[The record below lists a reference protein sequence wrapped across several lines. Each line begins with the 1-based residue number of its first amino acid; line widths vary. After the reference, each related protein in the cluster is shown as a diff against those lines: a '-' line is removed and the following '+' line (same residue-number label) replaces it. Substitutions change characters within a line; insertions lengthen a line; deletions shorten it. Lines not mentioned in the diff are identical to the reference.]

1 MMAPT
6 NITASATA
14 TIASATTLRARL
26 GFASCKAN
34 KLFGRDVVFIA
45 GDWCRNNHI
54 LSRRTTLASGVAL
67 RATCIT
73 GMLRRRTERFMR
85 LPRRKILQLAAGSA
99 AFSAMPRI
107 VRAETYPARPVHIIV
122 GFPPGAASDI
132 NARLIGDW
140 LSQRLGQQFIIDNRP
155 GAGSNVGTEA
165 AAHAPA
171 DGYTLLLVTPPNAI
185 NASLYDNLNFN
196 FLHDIV
202 PVASIMRTPMV
213 MEVNAALPIKTV
225 AEFIAYAK
233 ANPGKLNF
241 ASSGNG
247 TGSHVAAELFKFMT
261 GVDIVHVPYRG
272 PAQALTDLISGR
284 VQVMFDVLTSSIA
297 HIRAGKVRAIAVTTA
312 ARSAALPDVPT
323 VADTVPGYESSGWAG
338 VGAPTN
344 TPADI
349 VATLNIAIGAGLAD
363 AKVQSSLADLGAA
376 PAPMTAAAF
385 GKFLADETEKWA
397 KVVRFANIK
406 LG

>member
-1 MMAPT
+1 MPFRRRQFLQFTAGAVV
-6 NITASATA
+6 ASA
-14 TIASATTLRARL
+14 
-26 GFASCKAN
+26 
-34 KLFGRDVVFIA
+34 V
-45 GDWCRNNHI
+45 
-54 LSRRTTLASGVAL
+54 
-67 RATCIT
+67 
-73 GMLRRRTERFMR
+73 
-85 LPRRKILQLAAGSA
+85 
-99 AFSAMPRI
+99 PRI
-107 VRAETYPARPVHIIV
+107 ARAETYPARAVHIIV

-132 NARLIGDW
+132 NARLIGEW
-140 LSQRLGQQFIIDNRP
+140 LSQRLGQQFIVDNRP

-165 AAHAPA
+165 AAHSPA

-185 NASLYDNLNFN
+185 NAAVYDNLNFN
-196 FLHDIV
+196 FLRDITA
-202 PVASIMRTPMV
+202 VAGIMRTPMV
-213 MEVNAALPIKTV
+213 MEVNASLPIKSV

-247 TGSHVAAELFKFMT
+247 TGSHVAAELFKFVT
-261 GVDIVHVPYRG
+261 GIDMVHVPYRG

-297 HIRAGKVRAIAVTTA
+297 HIRAGEVRALAVTTA

-338 VGAPTN
+338 IGAPAG

-349 VATLNIAIGAGLAD
+349 IVTLNDAVAAGLAD
-363 AKVQSSLADLGAA
+363 AKVDKSLADLGAA
-376 PAPMTAAAF
+376 PMPMKPVAF

-397 KVVRFANIK
+397 KVVKFAGIK
-406 LG
+406 PS

>member
-1 MMAPT
+1 MQRREFLKRL
-6 NITASATA
+6 ASAA
-14 TIASATTLRARL
+14 ALPS
-26 GFASCKAN
+26 
-34 KLFGRDVVFIA
+34 
-45 GDWCRNNHI
+45 
-54 LSRRTTLASGVAL
+54 LSSGA
-67 RATCIT
+67 
-73 GMLRRRTERFMR
+73 
-85 LPRRKILQLAAGSA
+85 
-99 AFSAMPRI
+99 
-107 VRAETYPARPVHIIV
+107 RAETYPARPVHIIV

-132 NARLIGDW
+132 NARLIGEW

-165 AAHAPA
+165 AVHAPA

-196 FLHDIV
+196 FLRDTA

-213 MEVNAALPIKTV
+213 MEVNAALPVNTV

-233 ANPGKLNF
+233 ANPGKINF

-272 PAQALTDLISGR
+272 PAQALTDLIGGR

-297 HIRAGKVRAIAVTTA
+297 HIRAGEVRALAVTTA

-338 VGAPTN
+338 VGAPIN
-344 TPADI
+344 PPAEI
-349 VATLNIAIGAGLAD
+349 VSLLNVAIGEGLAD
-363 AKVQSSLADLGAA
+363 PKVKTSLATLGAA
-376 PAPMTAAAF
+376 PMAMSPAEF
-385 GKFLADETEKWA
+385 GKFLADETGKWA
-397 KVVRFANIK
+397 KVVKFANIK
-406 LG
+406 LD

>member
-1 MMAPT
+1 MRVPRRKFLHLA
-6 NITASATA
+6 
-14 TIASATTLRARL
+14 
-26 GFASCKAN
+26 
-34 KLFGRDVVFIA
+34 A
-45 GDWCRNNHI
+45 G
-54 LSRRTTLASGVAL
+54 GVAL
-67 RATCIT
+67 A
-73 GMLRRRTERFMR
+73 LA
-85 LPRRKILQLAAGSA
+85 PRNA
-99 AFSAMPRI
+99 
-107 VRAETYPARPVHIIV
+107 RAETYPARPVHIIV

-140 LSQRLGQQFIIDNRP
+140 LSQRLNQQFIVDNRP

-165 AAHAPA
+165 AAHAPP

-196 FLHDIV
+196 FLRDIA

-225 AEFIAYAK
+225 GEFIAYAK

-297 HIRAGKVRAIAVTTA
+297 HIRAGEVRALAVTTA

-338 VGAPTN
+338 VGAPAN

-349 VATLNIAIGAGLAD
+349 VATLNGAIGAGLAD
-363 AKVQSSLADLGAA
+363 AKVRASLADLGAA

-385 GKFLADETEKWA
+385 GKFLADETAKWA
-397 KVVRFANIK
+397 KVVKFANIK

>member
-1 MMAPT
+1 MQRREFLKRL
-6 NITASATA
+6 ASAA
-14 TIASATTLRARL
+14 ALPSLSSSA
-26 GFASCKAN
+26 
-34 KLFGRDVVFIA
+34 
-45 GDWCRNNHI
+45 
-54 LSRRTTLASGVAL
+54 
-67 RATCIT
+67 
-73 GMLRRRTERFMR
+73 
-85 LPRRKILQLAAGSA
+85 
-99 AFSAMPRI
+99 
-107 VRAETYPARPVHIIV
+107 RAETYPARPVHIIV

-132 NARLIGDW
+132 NARLIGEW

-165 AAHAPA
+165 AVHAPA

-196 FLHDIV
+196 FLRDTA

-213 MEVNAALPIKTV
+213 MEVNAALPVNTV

-233 ANPGKLNF
+233 ANPGKINF

-247 TGSHVAAELFKFMT
+247 TGSHVAAELFKSMT

-272 PAQALTDLISGR
+272 PAQALTDLIGGR

-297 HIRAGKVRAIAVTTA
+297 HIRAGEVRALAVTTA

-338 VGAPTN
+338 VGAPAN
-344 TPADI
+344 TPAEI
-349 VATLNIAIGAGLAD
+349 VRLLNGAIGEGLAD
-363 AKVQSSLADLGAA
+363 PKVKTSLATLGAA
-376 PAPMTAAAF
+376 PMAMSPAEF
-385 GKFLADETEKWA
+385 GKFLADETGKWA
-397 KVVRFANIK
+397 KVVKFANIK
-406 LG
+406 LD

>member
-1 MMAPT
+1 MR
-6 NITASATA
+6 
-14 TIASATTLRARL
+14 LARRNFL
-26 GFASCKAN
+26 HVA
-34 KLFGRDVVFIA
+34 A
-45 GDWCRNNHI
+45 G
-54 LSRRTTLASGVAL
+54 GVAL
-67 RATCIT
+67 
-73 GMLRRRTERFMR
+73 
-85 LPRRKILQLAAGSA
+85 SA
-99 AFSAMPRI
+99 APRI
-107 VRAETYPARPVHIIV
+107 ARAEAYPARPVHIIV

-140 LSQRLGQQFIIDNRP
+140 LSQRLAQQFVVDNRP
-155 GAGSNVGTEA
+155 GAGSNVGTEM

-171 DGYTLLLVTPPNAI
+171 DGYTLLLVTPPNVI
-185 NASLYDNLNFN
+185 NVSLYDNLNFN
-196 FLHDIV
+196 FSRDIA
-202 PVASIMRTPMV
+202 PVAGIMRTPMV
-213 MEVNAALPIKTV
+213 MEVNSALPVRTV

-233 ANPGKLNF
+233 ANPGKINF

-297 HIRAGKVRAIAVTTA
+297 HIRAGEVRAVALTTA
-312 ARSAALPDVPT
+312 TRSPALPGVPT
-323 VADTVPGYESSGWAG
+323 VAETVPGYESSGWAG
-338 VGAPTN
+338 LGAPAN

-349 VATLNIAIGAGLAD
+349 VAVLNSAVAEGLAT
-363 AKVQSSLADLGAA
+363 AKLQSSLADLGAA
-376 PAPMTAAAF
+376 PMPMTVAEF

-397 KVVRFANIK
+397 KVVKFANIK

>member
-1 MMAPT
+1 
-6 NITASATA
+6 
-14 TIASATTLRARL
+14 
-26 GFASCKAN
+26 
-34 KLFGRDVVFIA
+34 
-45 GDWCRNNHI
+45 
-54 LSRRTTLASGVAL
+54 
-67 RATCIT
+67 
-73 GMLRRRTERFMR
+73 
-85 LPRRKILQLAAGSA
+85 
-99 AFSAMPRI
+99 
-107 VRAETYPARPVHIIV
+107 
-122 GFPPGAASDI
+122 
-132 NARLIGDW
+132 
-140 LSQRLGQQFIIDNRP
+140 
-155 GAGSNVGTEA
+155 
-165 AAHAPA
+165 
-171 DGYTLLLVTPPNAI
+171 
-185 NASLYDNLNFN
+185 
-196 FLHDIV
+196 
-202 PVASIMRTPMV
+202 MRTPMV

-284 VQVMFDVLTSSIA
+284 VQVMFDVLTSSIG
-297 HIRAGKVRAIAVTTA
+297 HIRAGEVRAIAVTTT

-338 VGAPTN
+338 VGTPAN

-349 VATLNIAIGAGLAD
+349 VATLNGAVGAGLAD
-363 AKVQSSLADLGAA
+363 AKVQASLADLGAS
-376 PAPMTAAAF
+376 PAPMTAAEF

-397 KVVRFANIK
+397 KVVKFANIK

>member
-1 MMAPT
+1 MM
-6 NITASATA
+6 
-14 TIASATTLRARL
+14 
-26 GFASCKAN
+26 K
-34 KLFGRDVVFIA
+34 
-45 GDWCRNNHI
+45 
-54 LSRRTTLASGVAL
+54 
-67 RATCIT
+67 
-73 GMLRRRTERFMR
+73 
-85 LPRRKILQLAAGSA
+85 LPRREFLRFAAGGIALAGTS
-99 AFSAMPRI
+99 RI
-107 VRAETYPARPVHIIV
+107 ATAETYPARPVHIIV

-140 LSQRLGQQFIIDNRP
+140 LSQRLNAQFIVDNRP
-155 GAGSNVGTEA
+155 GAGSNVGTET
-165 AAHAPA
+165 AAHALA

-196 FLHDIV
+196 FLRDIA

-225 AEFIAYAK
+225 GEFIAYAK

-247 TGSHVAAELFKFMT
+247 TGSHVAAELFKFIT

-284 VQVMFDVLTSSIA
+284 VQVMFDVLTSSIG
-297 HIRAGKVRAIAVTTA
+297 HIRAGEVRAIAVTTTS
-312 ARSAALPDVPT
+312 RSAALPNVPT

-338 VGAPTN
+338 VGTPAN

-349 VATLNIAIGAGLAD
+349 VATLNGAIGAGLAD
-363 AKVQSSLADLGAA
+363 AKVQASLADLGAA

-385 GKFLADETEKWA
+385 GKFLADETAKWA
-397 KVVRFANIK
+397 KVVMFANIK

>member
-1 MMAPT
+1 M
-6 NITASATA
+6 
-14 TIASATTLRARL
+14 
-26 GFASCKAN
+26 K
-34 KLFGRDVVFIA
+34 
-45 GDWCRNNHI
+45 
-54 LSRRTTLASGVAL
+54 RREFVGLLASVA
-67 RATCIT
+67 A
-73 GMLRRRTERFMR
+73 
-85 LPRRKILQLAAGSA
+85 LPALPQLA
-99 AFSAMPRI
+99 
-107 VRAETYPARPVHIIV
+107 RAETYPARPVHVIV

-132 NARLIGDW
+132 NARLIGQW
-140 LSQRLGQQFIIDNRP
+140 LSDRLGQQFIIDNRP
-155 GAGSNVGTEA
+155 GAGGNIATEEVVRA
-165 AAHAPA
+165 AA

-185 NASLYDNLNFN
+185 NASLYDNLNYN
-196 FLHDIV
+196 FLRDIA

-213 MEVNAALPIKTV
+213 MEVNAALPVKSV

-233 ANPGKLNF
+233 ANPGKINF

-272 PAQALTDLISGR
+272 PAQALTDLIGGR

-297 HIRAGKVRAIAVTTA
+297 HIRAGEVRALAVTTA

-338 VGAPTN
+338 VGAPRA
-344 TPADI
+344 TPAEI
-349 VATLNIAIGAGLAD
+349 VSSLNRAIGEGLAE
-363 AKVQSSLADLGAA
+363 AKVKSSLADLGAA
-376 PAPMTAAAF
+376 PMAMTAAEF

-397 KVVRFANIK
+397 KVVKFANIK

>member
-1 MMAPT
+1 MTKLPRREFL
-6 NITASATA
+6 S
-14 TIASATTLRARL
+14 
-26 GFASCKAN
+26 FA
-34 KLFGRDVVFIA
+34 A
-45 GDWCRNNHI
+45 G
-54 LSRRTTLASGVAL
+54 GVAL
-67 RATCIT
+67 AGTSHIAT
-73 GMLRRRTERFMR
+73 
-85 LPRRKILQLAAGSA
+85 
-99 AFSAMPRI
+99 
-107 VRAETYPARPVHIIV
+107 AESYPARPVHIIV

-140 LSQRLGQQFIIDNRP
+140 LSQRLNQQFIVDNRP

-196 FLHDIV
+196 FLRDIA

-225 AEFIAYAK
+225 GDFVAYAK

-297 HIRAGKVRAIAVTTA
+297 HIRAGEVRAIAVSPTA
-312 ARSAALPDVPT
+312 GPAALPDVPT

-338 VGAPTN
+338 VGAPAN

-349 VATLNIAIGAGLAD
+349 VETLNGAIGAGLAD
-363 AKVQSSLADLGAA
+363 AKVQASLADLGAA
-376 PAPMTAAAF
+376 PAPMTSAAF

-397 KVVRFANIK
+397 KVVKFANIK

>member
-1 MMAPT
+1 V
-6 NITASATA
+6 
-14 TIASATTLRARL
+14 LR
-26 GFASCKAN
+26 F
-34 KLFGRDVVFIA
+34 
-45 GDWCRNNHI
+45 
-54 LSRRTTLASGVAL
+54 VAL
-67 RATCIT
+67 
-73 GMLRRRTERFMR
+73 F
-85 LPRRKILQLAAGSA
+85 LAALAPLGLQA
-99 AFSAMPRI
+99 QTFPD
-107 VRAETYPARPVHIIV
+107 RPVHIIV

-132 NARLIGDW
+132 NARLIGEW

-165 AAHAPA
+165 AVHAPA

-196 FLHDIV
+196 FLRDTA

-213 MEVNAALPIKTV
+213 MEVNAALPVKTV

-233 ANPGKLNF
+233 ANPGKINF

-272 PAQALTDLISGR
+272 PAQALTDLIGGR

-297 HIRAGKVRAIAVTTA
+297 HIRAGEVRALAVTTA

-338 VGAPTN
+338 VGAPAN
-344 TPADI
+344 TPAEI
-349 VATLNIAIGAGLAD
+349 VSLLNVAIGEGLAD
-363 AKVQSSLADLGAA
+363 PKVKTSLATLGAA
-376 PAPMTAAAF
+376 PMAMSPAEF
-385 GKFLADETEKWA
+385 GKFLADETDKWA
-397 KVVRFANIK
+397 KVVKFANIK
-406 LG
+406 LD

>member
-1 MMAPT
+1 MQRR
-6 NITASATA
+6 NFLKLFASVAALPLPATA
-14 TIASATTLRARL
+14 
-26 GFASCKAN
+26 
-34 KLFGRDVVFIA
+34 
-45 GDWCRNNHI
+45 
-54 LSRRTTLASGVAL
+54 
-67 RATCIT
+67 
-73 GMLRRRTERFMR
+73 
-85 LPRRKILQLAAGSA
+85 
-99 AFSAMPRI
+99 
-107 VRAETYPARPVHIIV
+107 RAESYPARPVHVIV

-196 FLHDIV
+196 FLRDIA
-202 PVASIMRTPMV
+202 PVAGIMRTPMV
-213 MEVNAALPIKTV
+213 MEVNSSLPIKTV
-225 AEFIAYAK
+225 ADFIAYAK

-261 GVDIVHVPYRG
+261 SVDIVHVPYRG

-297 HIRAGKVRAIAVTTA
+297 QIRAGEVRAIAVTTA
-312 ARSAALPDVPT
+312 VRSAVLPDVPT
-323 VADTVPGYESSGWAG
+323 VAETVPGYESSGWAG

-344 TPADI
+344 TPAAI
-349 VATLNIAIGAGLAD
+349 VGILNDAIGAGLAD
-363 AKVQSSLADLGAA
+363 AKVEASLADLGASPMPTT
-376 PAPMTAAAF
+376 PAEF
-385 GKFLADETEKWA
+385 GKFMTDETEKWA
-397 KVVRFANIK
+397 RVVKFANIK